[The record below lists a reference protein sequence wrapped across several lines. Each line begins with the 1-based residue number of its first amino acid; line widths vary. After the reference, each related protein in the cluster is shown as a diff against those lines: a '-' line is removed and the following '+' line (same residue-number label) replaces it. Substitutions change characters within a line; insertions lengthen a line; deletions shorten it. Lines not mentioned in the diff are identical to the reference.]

1 MKTKT
6 NLVSTLVVW
15 EQMHDALRAITKTE
29 HYNREFD
36 YECGRVI
43 SVKHVK
49 YDVKH
54 IQGNGEDYMQYTY
67 KDILSIDVPTKIVSD
82 EQGVND
88 QEVERYIYLAQ
99 CFILNCKE
107 LEKPKFTDFMEGLEK
122 LEKLPTQDDSD
133 EYHLPNFDLT
143 DELP

>member
-6 NLVSTLVVW
+6 KLVSTLVVW

-29 HYNREFD
+29 TFTKEVDFKYGGHS
-36 YECGRVI
+36 
-43 SVKHVK
+43 SVKHVN
-49 YDVKH
+49 YHVKD
-54 IQGNGEDYMQYTY
+54 IYLFDEESKEYTY
-67 KDILSIDVPTKIVSD
+67 KDILSITVPSKIVSD

-107 LEKPKFTDFMEGLEK
+107 LEKPKFTDFFDGLKE
-122 LEKLPTQDDSD
+122 LEKLPTEDDLK
-133 EYHLPNFDLT
+133 EYPKLVGHI
-143 DELP
+143 ELP